1 MCANL
6 TSEMQKPPEGGF
18 APSHRSNWGDMGS
31 AIPQQRQKNKPK
43 QTNHRIAVTFEFYV
57 LKMVG
62 ARAQEF
68 LTCQRLLGCS
78 LHNSAND
85 PKATG
90 LLGGATSFISSQYMS
105 FVRVVSLTPA
115 SFHRHRFGQIAR
127 LIDIFA
133 HDNGNMIGQQL
144 HWYRI
149 SNGGEGRGH
158 RWHFDHGLQCHS

>member
-18 APSHRSNWGDMGS
+18 APSHRSNWGNMGS
-31 AIPQQRQKNKPK
+31 ALPQQRQKNKPK

-127 LIDIFA
+127 LIDIRSDE
-133 HDNGNMIGQQL
+133 HGGMIGQQL
-144 HWYRI
+144 DRHRI
-149 SNGGEGRGH
+149 EQRANERMRLRH
-158 RWHFDHGLQCHS
+158 AD